1 MPEKLFFHICGFL
14 LYVVLQFEIILPT
27 WESRIPSGRRFFY
40 GYYMVTIY
48 DIAEATGYSAPTV
61 SKVLNGTG
69 SLSEETRERILKKA
83 KELIKQ
89 CKDKLTK
96 TDEDIK
102 KILDEDK

>member
-1 MPEKLFFHICGFL
+1 MEAVNYEEALRQL
-14 LYVVLQFEIILPT
+14 DEIVQKM
-27 WESRIPSGRRFFY
+27 ENNEY
-40 GYYMVTIY
+40 GIDELT
-48 DIAEATGYSAPTV
+48 TQ
-61 SKVLNGTG
+61 
-69 SLSEETRERILKKA
+69 LKTA